1 MDEAD
6 DLVFR
11 LARSQQQRAQRKRRR
26 TTASSTAEMR
36 QQPAPVSASQRQGDR
51 AERHAARHLTDSGL
65 RLLAVN
71 LRCKAGEID
80 LLMQD
85 GSVLVFVE
93 VRSRSNTRFGGAL
106 ASVSHRKRARL
117 IRTARFFLHTTW
129 EGELPRC
136 RFDVVAFD
144 GERCCWVRDAFGETS
159 FDQAS

>member
-6 DLVFR
+6 DLVFS
-11 LARSQQQRAQRKRRR
+11 LARSQQQRAQRRRRR
-26 TTASSTAEMR
+26 TTVNATAGMSR
-36 QQPAPVSASQRQGDR
+36 QPAPVSASQRQGDL
-51 AERHAARHLTDSGL
+51 AEQRAARYLTARGL

-80 LLMQD
+80 LLMRD

-106 ASVSHRKRARL
+106 ASVGHRKRDRL
-117 IRTARFFLHTTW
+117 IRTARYFLHTTW
-129 EGELPRC
+129 QGEVPRC

-144 GERCCWVRDAFGETS
+144 GECCCWVRDAFGETP
-159 FDQAS
+159 

>member
-1 MDEAD
+1 MG
-6 DLVFR
+6 R
-11 LARSQQQRAQRKRRR
+11 
-26 TTASSTAEMR
+26 
-36 QQPAPVSASQRQGDR
+36 QPAPVSASQRQGGL
-51 AERHAARHLTDSGL
+51 AEERAARYLTAKGL

-93 VRSRSNTRFGGAL
+93 VRSRNDTRFGGAL
-106 ASVSHRKRARL
+106 ASVGHRKRERL

-129 EGELPRC
+129 QGGLPRC

-144 GERCCWVRDAFGETS
+144 GERCCWIRDAFDEMS
-159 FDQAS
+159 